1 MVRRDISPEILLS
14 LYISILLFLST
25 EKITSSVGAVDLS
38 FPQAVSAIVIANS
51 NDPTLNNLPVG
62 SDVYFSKCL
71 FISYYAGQR
80 DYVTNSF
87 ESKPTNREEIDVV
100 DGHCEFAKFSHVSKG
115 KVISI
120 ISIC

>member
-1 MVRRDISPEILLS
+1 MSA
-14 LYISILLFLST
+14 
-25 EKITSSVGAVDLS
+25 EKITSSLGAVDLLS
-38 FPQAVSAIVIANS
+38 PQAASAIVIANS
-51 NDPTLNNLPVG
+51 NDPALNNLPVD
-62 SDVYFSKCL
+62 SDMYFSRCL
-71 FISYYAGQR
+71 FISYYAWQR

-87 ESKPTNREEIDVV
+87 ESKPTNREEMDVV

>member
-1 MVRRDISPEILLS
+1 M
-14 LYISILLFLST
+14 
-25 EKITSSVGAVDLS
+25 
-38 FPQAVSAIVIANS
+38 IANN
-51 NDPTLNNLPVG
+51 NDPTLNILPVG
-62 SDVYFSKCL
+62 SEVYFSRCL

-80 DYVTNSF
+80 DYVTYLF
-87 ESKPTNREEIDVV
+87 ESKPTNREEMDVV